1 MKTASETS
9 PSDSDKLQKVV
20 LDLQSIIT
28 EQEGALQQKDARID
42 ELTAQYQQILEQFR
56 LAQQR
61 QFGRS
66 SEAGADQLGLFNESE
81 QIVESADDV
90 LTEAETITYT
100 RNKPKRKPL
109 PKYLPRETI
118 IHDIEDKTCA
128 SCSHELHR
136 MGE

>member
-1 MKTASETS
+1 MSGMKTASETL
-9 PSDSDKLQKVV
+9 PSDSDKLQKAV

-81 QIVESADDV
+81 QIVESADEPQ
-90 LTEAETITYT
+90 TEAETITYT
-100 RNKPKRKPL
+100 RNRPKRKPL
-109 PKYLPRETI
+109 P
-118 IHDIEDKTCA
+118 
-128 SCSHELHR
+128 
-136 MGE
+136 